1 MNKKIQELE
10 REYQLMF
17 ELYGVQSR
25 MWSML
30 YENYSNAVFCPENR
44 KDIIQQYL
52 AWEDFTIRGQF
63 IDEYG
68 RRITILGQFAFSYTI
83 EISSPFSTIIERY
96 DNGRKARTR
105 FQQLKLK
112 RQNKGHFS
120 HQWDLPFSFPQLFS
134 TII

>member
-52 AWEDFTIRGQF
+52 AWEDFTIRAKEYDVAYYMG
-63 IDEYG
+63 IDIFLKEYKNAVYQVLSK
-68 RRITILGQFAFSYTI
+68 T
-83 EISSPFSTIIERY
+83 
-96 DNGRKARTR
+96 
-105 FQQLKLK
+105 
-112 RQNKGHFS
+112 
-120 HQWDLPFSFPQLFS
+120 
-134 TII
+134 